1 VKWMT
6 FNLRPSISAV
16 TCTVSVL
23 AFLISCGGLYVAKK
37 AYDLSAVRDARE
49 ISAQAP
55 AIDVQVRQSGTAV
68 AAVIISITNRSNM
81 NIAPQWIAVLP
92 SLQAGVTFFSSKG
105 QKIDDLKSSLSLLSM
120 GTIKPKE
127 TVSTNAVLSGQTDG
141 KWDNFSDAELPF
153 VVRIRFGDDADT
165 FQSFELTRRIG
176 LSAK

>member
-1 VKWMT
+1 MT
-6 FNLRPSISAV
+6 LKIRPSLSAATYAIIIS
-16 TCTVSVL
+16 TL
-23 AFLISCGGLYVAKK
+23 AFFVSSGGLYVAKK

-49 ISAQAP
+49 INDQAP

-68 AAVIISITNRSNM
+68 AAVTISITNRSNM

-105 QKIDDLKSSLSLLSM
+105 QKVDDLNSSLSLLSM
-120 GTIKPKE
+120 GTIKPRE
-127 TVSTNAVLSGQTDG
+127 TVSTKAELSGQTDG
-141 KWDNFSDAELPF
+141 QWDNFQDAELPF
-153 VVRIRFGDDADT
+153 VVRIRFADDTDT